1 MGWGWCRVR
10 AMNTSVGLRLLGIVV
25 VVGLLGGGCVS
36 RPKSTPEAAAGK
48 VVVQELVKS
57 TTSWDG
63 ATLPPYPRGQPE
75 ITIKRV
81 IIPVGGRLE
90 PHRHPVINAGVL
102 VRGHL
107 TVKAANGK
115 SVDVKAGDPLVELVD
130 TVHYGINTGTEPA
143 EIVVIYAGT
152 TNQPVMIK

>member
-1 MGWGWCRVR
+1 
-10 AMNTSVGLRLLGIVV
+10 MNTEIGPRLMGIVV
-25 VVGLLGGGCVS
+25 VMGLLGGGCMGH
-36 RPKSTPEAAAGK
+36 PKSAPEGAVGQ

-63 ATLPPYPRGQPE
+63 SILPPYPRGQPE

-102 VRGHL
+102 VRGRL
-107 TVKAANGK
+107 TVQATNGK
-115 SVDVKAGDPLVELVD
+115 RVEVNAGEPLVELVD
-130 TVHYGINTGTEPA
+130 TAHYGCNTGAEPA
-143 EIVVIYAGT
+143 EIIVIYAGI

>member
-1 MGWGWCRVR
+1 
-10 AMNTSVGLRLLGIVV
+10 MNTSIGLRLFGVVV
-25 VVGLLGGGCVS
+25 VVGLFGGGCIS
-36 RPKSTPEAAAGK
+36 GPKSAPEAATGQ

-63 ATLPPYPRGQPE
+63 STLPPYPRGQPE

-90 PHRHPVINAGVL
+90 LHRHPVINAGVL

-107 TVKAANGK
+107 TVKAVSGK
-115 SVDVKAGDPLVELVD
+115 SIEVSAGEPLVELVD
-130 TVHYGINTGTEPA
+130 TVHYGCNTGTEPA
-143 EIVVIYAGT
+143 EILVIYAGT
-152 TNQPVMIK
+152 TNQPVMLK

>member
-1 MGWGWCRVR
+1 
-10 AMNTSVGLRLLGIVV
+10 MNTSVGLRLLGIAI
-25 VVGLLGGGCVS
+25 VVGLLGGGCVTS
-36 RPKSTPEAAAGK
+36 PESAPEVASAK
-48 VVVQELVKS
+48 VVVQDLVKS

-102 VRGHL
+102 VRGRL

-115 SVDVKAGDPLVELVD
+115 SVEVKAGDPLVELVN
-130 TVHYGINTGTEPA
+130 TVHYGTNTGDEPA